1 MKFEIFIFKYL
12 FELFKKFSCT
22 TGSHLLLNIIQT
34 IINKSVIGVIKL
46 ISSNSINQILIKS
59 IKV

>member
-1 MKFEIFIFKYL
+1 MVKNIFKYL
-12 FELFKKFSCT
+12 FELFKKFFCI